1 MTIYPQ
7 LLSKTGE
14 ELRQMAA
21 DCHKRS
27 SDSFDRCDTDGFLSQ
42 WANDVTGNLYRLAAD
57 LADAGWTKE
66 LSALFDLDGNLL
78 DAELKSGKFG
88 LSWMIRNGDG
98 TVRWVSCSRAASAAK
113 RRAHYERKGVREGTV
128 ARRVVPVMA
137 EGGPFGCYPSFIVDR
152 DYADE
157 VEIVSTDDPGT
168 DDEPV
173 QAMVAGQDF

>member
-1 MTIYPQ
+1 MTVHAE
-7 LLSKTGE
+7 LLKFTGE
-14 ELRQMAA
+14 ELRAKAA
-21 DCHKRS
+21 ESHKRS

-42 WANDVTGNLYRLAAD
+42 WANDVTGNLYHLAAD

-66 LSALFDLDGNLL
+66 LTALFDLDGNLL

-88 LSWMIRNGDG
+88 LSWMIRNADG
-98 TVRWVSCSRAASAAK
+98 TVRWVSCSRASTAAK

-152 DYADE
+152 DYADQ
-157 VEIVSTDDPGT
+157 VTIVSTDDPGE
-168 DDEPV
+168 DEQPV
-173 QAMVAGQDF
+173 QAMVAGEDF